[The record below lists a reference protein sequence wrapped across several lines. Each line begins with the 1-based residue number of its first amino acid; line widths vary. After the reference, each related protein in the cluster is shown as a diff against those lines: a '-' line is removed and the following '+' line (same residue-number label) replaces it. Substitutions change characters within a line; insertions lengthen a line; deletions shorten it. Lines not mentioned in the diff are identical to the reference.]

1 MTEKSEVTRLRI
13 FHFYELTL
21 PSSWY
26 DRKREKAVDIFLIA
40 ALTFAAL
47 EVFALQKNLP
57 RLEYLAKPAVMI
69 ALFLWLWTSVGLQG
83 ALLWFGLGILF
94 SLAGDVLLMISLDR
108 FFLAGLVAFLFA
120 HLAYIIGFNTP
131 LPELSGWG
139 IILAVIIGIN
149 GVRVMRRV
157 LAPILAQGQLQ
168 LRVPITVYGMV
179 ISIMLLSALL
189 KLTDLSWNANA
200 ALLVS
205 LGAFLFYLSDIILA
219 WMKFVSPI
227 HHGRIYNILS
237 YHLGQI
243 ALVAGVVL
251 QFKILQ

>member
-1 MTEKSEVTRLRI
+1 MN
-13 FHFYELTL
+13 
-21 PSSWY
+21 
-26 DRKREKAVDIFLIA
+26 IFLITA
-40 ALTFAAL
+40 WIFAAL

-83 ALLWFGLGILF
+83 ALLWFGLGILL
-94 SLAGDVLLMISLDR
+94 SLAGDVLLMISPDR
-108 FFLAGLVAFLFA
+108 FFIPGLVAFLFA

-139 IILAVIIGIN
+139 IILAVILGIN
-149 GVRVMRRV
+149 GVRLLRRV

-227 HHGRIYNILS
+227 QHGRIYNILS

-243 ALVAGVVL
+243 ALIAGVVL
-251 QFKILQ
+251 QFKTLL